1 MSKLKNVRSAL
12 VTGATGFIG
21 SALVR
26 RLSSEGVRVFC
37 LVRPSSSGVARVRR
51 LPGVELLET
60 ETFDCATLT
69 QKLSGIEADVV
80 FNLASAGVAPEDRD
94 PHQLLTGNLG
104 VVVGLIAAISHWRPR
119 RFIHVGSCSEYG
131 PVPEGHLLTEDDSL
145 SPISV
150 YGAAKACAHIYGAA
164 LAALKNVPFN
174 TLRLFGVFGVGEASY
189 RLVPYTISYLRRE
202 IPVDLTG
209 GRQIRDFLYV
219 DDVVAALLLGA
230 ESDVLVP
237 GCSYN
242 ICSGKGV
249 SIREMAES
257 VAELMNKPKS
267 LLRLGARPYR
277 PDETMWIVGDNKRF
291 TSLTGWAPRVT
302 IQEGIREMIS
312 ALRNE

>member
-1 MSKLKNVRSAL
+1 MSKLKRVRSAL

-26 RLSSEGVRVFC
+26 RLSSEGLRVFC
-37 LVRPSSSGVARVRR
+37 LVRPASPGVARVRD

-60 ETFDCATLT
+60 GTFDCTALS
-69 QKLSGIEADVV
+69 QKLSGIEADVI

-119 RFIHVGSCSEYG
+119 RFIQVGSCSEYG
-131 PVPEGHLLTEDDSL
+131 PMPEGHLLTENDLL

-164 LAALKNVPFN
+164 LAGLKNIPFN
-174 TLRLFGVFGVGEASY
+174 TVRLFGVFGLGEAAY
-189 RLVPYTISYLRRE
+189 RLVPYTMTCLQRDV
-202 IPVDLTG
+202 PVDLTG
-209 GRQIRDFLYV
+209 GQQIRDFLHV
-219 DDVVAALLLGA
+219 DDVVAALLLSA
-230 ESDVLVP
+230 ESDALVP

-242 ICSGKGV
+242 ICSGKGI

-267 LLRLGARPYR
+267 LLRFGARPYR

-291 TSLTGWAPRVT
+291 TSLTGWVPRVT
-302 IQEGIREMIS
+302 IQEGIHQMIS
-312 ALRNE
+312 ARRNQ